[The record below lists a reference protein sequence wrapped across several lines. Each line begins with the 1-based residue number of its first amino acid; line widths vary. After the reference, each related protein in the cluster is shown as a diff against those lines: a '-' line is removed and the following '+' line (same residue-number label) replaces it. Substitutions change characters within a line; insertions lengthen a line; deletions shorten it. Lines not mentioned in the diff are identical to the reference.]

1 MGYTIPRLTC
11 LLHTGCIPAAEPH
24 AATPR
29 VAKTV
34 ARIVYSYDMIRIKVT
49 ARRVYSEPTTTNM
62 SSRAFLKGKKLRCGG
77 CEKGKTV
84 REHDA
89 N

>member
-24 AATPR
+24 ATTPR

-49 ARRVYSEPTTTNM
+49 TRRVYSEPTTTNM
-62 SSRAFLKGKKLRCGG
+62 SSRAFLKEKKLRCGG

-84 REHDA
+84 RKHDA